1 MATALTVTKT
11 EKRGEHMIDLHTH
24 LLPGLDDGARSW
36 EEASEMAQTAAES
49 GISVAAAT
57 CHANLPG
64 RETSGLVREYRK
76 RLEKL
81 KELLRKYRT
90 PLELVEGMEIMDGPE
105 LIRKL
110 KRGDL
115 LTINQTRYVLVEVLP
130 DAPAWQVYRMLDHLL
145 EEEYYP
151 VLAHPE
157 RYRCVQKT
165 PAHTK
170 EWADMG
176 CTLQID
182 KGSIFGRFG
191 EAAMITAEYL
201 LQRRLAHLAAS
212 DAHRADYRTMELAA
226 LRDFLGRHYGSEC
239 PELLLRENPGRI
251 LRGKA
256 VIRL

>member
-1 MATALTVTKT
+1 
-11 EKRGEHMIDLHTH
+11 MIDRHTH

-81 KELLRKYRT
+81 KELLKKYRT

-182 KGSIFGRFG
+182 KGSI
-191 EAAMITAEYL
+191 
-201 LQRRLAHLAAS
+201 
-212 DAHRADYRTMELAA
+212 
-226 LRDFLGRHYGSEC
+226 
-239 PELLLRENPGRI
+239 
-251 LRGKA
+251 
-256 VIRL
+256 

>member
-1 MATALTVTKT
+1 
-11 EKRGEHMIDLHTH
+11 MIDLHTH

-151 VLAHPE
+151 V
-157 RYRCVQKT
+157 C
-165 PAHTK
+165 
-170 EWADMG
+170 
-176 CTLQID
+176 
-182 KGSIFGRFG
+182 
-191 EAAMITAEYL
+191 L
-201 LQRRLAHLAAS
+201 LYTS
-212 DAHRADYRTMELAA
+212 DAAD
-226 LRDFLGRHYGSEC
+226 D
-239 PELLLRENPGRI
+239 
-251 LRGKA
+251 
-256 VIRL
+256 

>member
-1 MATALTVTKT
+1 
-11 EKRGEHMIDLHTH
+11 MIDLHTH

-130 DAPAWQVYRMLDHLL
+130 DAPGLAGIPDAGSPAGRRILSCSGTSGALPLRTKDTSSHERVGGYGMHPPDRQREHLRQV
-145 EEEYYP
+145 
-151 VLAHPE
+151 
-157 RYRCVQKT
+157 
-165 PAHTK
+165 
-170 EWADMG
+170 W
-176 CTLQID
+176 
-182 KGSIFGRFG
+182 GSG
-191 EAAMITAEYL
+191 Y
-201 LQRRLAHLAAS
+201 
-212 DAHRADYRTMELAA
+212 DYRRISFAEKTRSSGG
-226 LRDFLGRHYGSEC
+226 LRRSSGGLPYNGAGGSA
-239 PELLLRENPGRI
+239 GFS
-251 LRGKA
+251 GKT
-256 VIRL
+256 LW

>member
-1 MATALTVTKT
+1 
-11 EKRGEHMIDLHTH
+11 MIDLHTH

-49 GISVAAAT
+49 GISVAAAA

-81 KELLRKYRT
+81 KELLKKYRT

-165 PAHTK
+165 PAQH
-170 EWADMG
+170 ERVGGYGMHPPDRQREHLRQVW
-176 CTLQID
+176 
-182 KGSIFGRFG
+182 GSG
-191 EAAMITAEYL
+191 Y
-201 LQRRLAHLAAS
+201 
-212 DAHRADYRTMELAA
+212 DYRRISFAEKTRSSGG
-226 LRDFLGRHYGSEC
+226 LRRSSGGLPYNGAGGSA
-239 PELLLRENPGRI
+239 GFS
-251 LRGKA
+251 GKT
-256 VIRL
+256 LW

>member
-1 MATALTVTKT
+1 
-11 EKRGEHMIDLHTH
+11 MIDLHTH

-191 EAAMITAEYL
+191 EAVMITAEYL